1 MRAQAASGRVAMA
14 VLLAAPE
21 RSRAHAPPW
30 RVVLV
35 DDTEDLRFILRRLL
49 HAAGSFKVEAEADNG
64 AAAIDVA
71 RRVQPDL
78 LLLDLLM
85 PVMDGWQALP
95 EIRRAS
101 PETKIVVVSGQ
112 DKRVMESRALSL
124 GASAYIEKGMASSDI
139 IATLRRVMAG

>member
-1 MRAQAASGRVAMA
+1 MTMA

-21 RSRAHAPPW
+21 RSPARSPPW

-49 HAAGSFKVEAEADNG
+49 HTAGSFKVEAEADNG
-64 AAAIDVA
+64 ATAIDVA

-101 PETKIVVVSGQ
+101 PKTKIVVVSGQ
-112 DKRVMESRALSL
+112 DKRVMESRALAL
-124 GASAYIEKGMASSDI
+124 GAAAYIEKGMASSDI
-139 IATLRRVMAG
+139 IATLTRVMAG